1 MRCDIALIRPMVD
14 HGDTR
19 RLAEQVTE
27 PFFRHRLV
35 GFDEHSLAVADKDRD
50 TNTMR
55 DQLD

>member
-1 MRCDIALIRPMVD
+1 MRRDIALIRTMVD

-19 RLAEQVTE
+19 RLAEQVTK
-27 PFFRHRLV
+27 PLFRHRLV
-35 GFDEHSLAVADKDRD
+35 GLDEHSLAVPDEDRD